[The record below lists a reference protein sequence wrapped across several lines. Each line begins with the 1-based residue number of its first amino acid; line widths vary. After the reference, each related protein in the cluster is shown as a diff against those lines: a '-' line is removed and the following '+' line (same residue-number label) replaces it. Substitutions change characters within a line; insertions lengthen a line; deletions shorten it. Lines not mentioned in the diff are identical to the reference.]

1 MTLISFVDD
10 GSSDKTLEI
19 LKNKSSLDNR
29 VKYLSFSRN
38 FGKEAAMFAGISKS
52 RDIHALIIIDADL
65 QHPPE
70 LIPKMLEQF
79 KAGYEQV
86 IAKRDRKGEGFL
98 RKQLSKLYYKIVNKH
113 VDVEMIDGMGDFRLI
128 SNRVVNVIA
137 DMPEYNRFSKGIFS
151 WVGFKS
157 TFISYENNERASGQS
172 KWSLSSLLN
181 YGIDGLIS
189 FNNKPLRALIYLGLM
204 VFFASLLYICFI
216 LLSILMNGVDS
227 PGYFTTIFSVL
238 FLGGVQLI
246 SIGVVGEYIGRIYYE
261 VKKRPVYL
269 EEDSN
274 LDE

>member
-1 MTLISFVDD
+1 MKIRILVPCFNEEDVIESTYHELIKVLSKVDSVYDFDLLFVDD

-137 DMPEYNRFSKGIFS
+137 
-151 WVGFKS
+151 
-157 TFISYENNERASGQS
+157 
-172 KWSLSSLLN
+172 
-181 YGIDGLIS
+181 
-189 FNNKPLRALIYLGLM
+189 
-204 VFFASLLYICFI
+204 
-216 LLSILMNGVDS
+216 
-227 PGYFTTIFSVL
+227 
-238 FLGGVQLI
+238 
-246 SIGVVGEYIGRIYYE
+246 
-261 VKKRPVYL
+261 
-269 EEDSN
+269 
-274 LDE
+274 